1 MTRKIVSISEHVS
14 FTIMKRIIKPFIIH
28 ILPIKTI
35 RPDLLDIAPQN
46 AALIVCSD
54 DSNRY
59 LDIFQYRLV
68 IPFAD
73 INSKNGA
80 NAITSANA
88 KSIIDFVLSLPKTVT
103 DLYICCTEG
112 ISRSPAVAAAFLRMS
127 GREDRVIWNNPY
139 YLPNPL
145 VYKTIC
151 REAGLFAP
159 EWYVWILKKRSA
171 LGYKFSRKRG
181 NTGNYERWQIIE

>member
-14 FTIMKRIIKPFIIH
+14 STSMKRIIKPFIIH
-28 ILPIKTI
+28 ILPIKAI
-35 RPDLLDIAPQN
+35 RPDLLDIASQN

-59 LDIFQYRLV
+59 LDIFQYRLI

-73 INSKNGA
+73 INFQNGT
-80 NAITSANA
+80 NAITSIQA
-88 KSIIDFVLSLPKTVT
+88 KRIVSFGQSLPNAVT

-127 GREDRVIWNNPY
+127 GRGDKVIWNNPY
-139 YLPNPL
+139 YSPNSL
-145 VYKTIC
+145 VYQTIC
-151 REAGLFAP
+151 SEAGLFAP
-159 EWYVWILKKRSA
+159 EWYVWILKTSNAHR
-171 LGYKFSRKRG
+171 YKMSRKRG
-181 NTGNYERWQIIE
+181 NTGSYERWQIIE